1 MSESMGTI
9 YALLFTVAFWIMV
22 IGLARKII
30 QYIKVPAP
38 LKIPVTPAPLTK
50 SGVGFRL
57 AKEAILFASLFRS
70 NKWTWLFGWMFHMS
84 LFLVLIIHL
93 RYFFVDVPEWLVMLQ
108 SVGKYASITMLLG
121 LIGLYLRRVFVARV
135 RYISSPSDYLWLLI
149 LMFIGFSGFMMRFVT
164 HTDIVALKA
173 FALGLKS
180 LNWQPLPM
188 DFPLLVHLFLV
199 IVLLA
204 LLPFSKLLHIPGIFF
219 APTRNQVDNP
229 REERHVSNWAM
240 NMDSEKNKPQAK

>member
-9 YALLFTVAFWIMV
+9 YALLFTAAFFTLV
-22 IGLARKII
+22 IGLARKIY
-30 QYIKVPAP
+30 QYSKVPAP

-50 SGVGFRL
+50 TGAGFRL
-57 AKEAILFASLFRS
+57 AKEAIFFASLFRS

-93 RYFFVDVPEWLVMLQ
+93 RYFIVDVPEWLVMLQ

-121 LIGLYLRRVFVARV
+121 LVGLYLRRVFVARV
-135 RYISSPSDYLWLLI
+135 RYISSPSDYLWLWM

-173 FALGLKS
+173 FALGLKTF
-180 LNWQPLPM
+180 NWQPLPM
-188 DFPLLVHLFLV
+188 DFPLMLHLFLV
-199 IVLLA
+199 ILLIA

-219 APTRNQVDNP
+219 APTRNQADNP
-229 REERHVSNWAM
+229 REVRHLSKWAK
-240 NMDSEKNKPQAK
+240 NLDSEKNKPQAK